1 MNTAQQ
7 NFESIKPGS
16 RGLATYE
23 PDIGEIH
30 SRRASYKEHAN
41 SASGKFS
48 WAGSLLALAVLAT
61 ASFKAQAQLPDP
73 GMEIEPGRTAVL
85 ITDPQNDF
93 LSPDGVTW
101 GVVGASVTEN
111 NTVENIGKLMKAAK
125 ASGRP
130 VCRAPHYYYP
140 TDHGWQFEGALER
153 LMHNI
158 GMFDRKGALSLEG
171 FEGSGADW
179 LEVYKPLINDGKT
192 IVSNPHKVYGPET
205 NDLVL
210 QLRKRGI
217 DKVIL
222 GGMSAN
228 LCTESHMRE
237 LMEQGFEVAV
247 VSDATAAAQVAE
259 GDGYQSALVNFR
271 FIANTVWTTEQ
282 AIQAIRQSAA
292 TTN

>member
-1 MNTAQQ
+1 MSNRQKSVNAPTVPEIEKAFERFAQYREQ
-7 NFESIKPGS
+7 PTVQVST
-16 RGLATYE
+16 RL
-23 PDIGEIH
+23 
-30 SRRASYKEHAN
+30 
-41 SASGKFS
+41 
-48 WAGSLLALAVLAT
+48 SLLGNLLVLLLLAV
-61 ASFKAQAQLPDP
+61 ASSNANAQLPDP
-73 GMEIEPGRTAVL
+73 GMQIDPARTAVL

-93 LSPDGVTW
+93 LSPQGMAW
-101 GVVGASVTEN
+101 GVVGNSVTEN
-111 NTVENIGKLMKAAK
+111 NTVENIESLMKAAK
-125 ASGRP
+125 ASGMP
-130 VCRAPHYYYP
+130 LFVSPHYYYP
-140 TDHGWQFEGALER
+140 TDHGWQFEGALEA
-153 LMHNI
+153 LMHKI

-179 LEVYKPLINDGKT
+179 LARYKPLIEDGQT
-192 IVSNPHKVYGPET
+192 IISNPHKVYGPET

-271 FIANTVWTTEQ
+271 FIANTVWTTHEATA
-282 AIQAIRQSAA
+282 AIQSAK
-292 TTN
+292 

>member
-125 ASGRP
+125 ASGMP
-130 VCRAPHYYYP
+130 LFISPHYYYP

>member
-1 MNTAQQ
+1 MNTQTTFLTIILMTITWCA
-7 NFESIKPGS
+7 
-16 RGLATYE
+16 A
-23 PDIGEIH
+23 
-30 SRRASYKEHAN
+30 AN
-41 SASGKFS
+41 
-48 WAGSLLALAVLAT
+48 
-61 ASFKAQAQLPDP
+61 AQLPDP
-73 GMEIEPGRTAVL
+73 GMDIVPGRTALL

-93 LSPDGVTW
+93 LSPKGVTW
-101 GVVGASVTEN
+101 GVVGKSVTDN
-111 NTVENIGKLMKAAK
+111 NTVENIDSLFKAAK
-125 ASGRP
+125 ANDMP
-130 VCRAPHYYYP
+130 VFVSPHYYYP

-158 GMFDRKGALSLEG
+158 GMFDRKGALTVEG

-179 LEVYKPLINDGKT
+179 LEQYKRYINDGST
-192 IVSNPHKVYGPET
+192 VVSNPHKVYGPET

-247 VSDATAAAQVAE
+247 VSDATAAAIVEE
-259 GDGYQSALVNFR
+259 GNGYESALVNFR
-271 FIANTVWTTEQ
+271 FIANTVWSTEQ
-282 AIQAIRQSAA
+282 AVKKINE
-292 TTN
+292 TK

>member
-1 MNTAQQ
+1 MKLNTSSIQFVKESKVNNSQQ
-7 NFESIKPGS
+7 KIESIEEIYARFLKNRQQDIAPAAGKLTWLG
-16 RGLATYE
+16 GLVVLLVLG
-23 PDIGEIH
+23 I
-30 SRRASYKEHAN
+30 ASSNAH
-41 SASGKFS
+41 
-48 WAGSLLALAVLAT
+48 
-61 ASFKAQAQLPDP
+61 AQLPDP
-73 GMEIEPGRTAVL
+73 GMQIDPARTAVL

-93 LSPDGVTW
+93 LSPEGVTW
-101 GVVGASVTEN
+101 GVVGNSVTEN
-111 NTVENIGKLMKAAK
+111 NTVENIEKLMKAAK
-125 ASGRP
+125 ATGLPLFIS
-130 VCRAPHYYYP
+130 PHYYYP
-140 TDHGWQFEGALER
+140 TDHGWQFEGALEK

-171 FEGSGADW
+171 LEGSGADW
-179 LEVYKPLINDGKT
+179 LERYKPLINDGKT

-282 AIQAIRQSAA
+282 AVQNINGAR
-292 TTN
+292 

>member
-1 MNTAQQ
+1 MCIRD
-7 NFESIKPGS
+7 S
-16 RGLATYE
+16 
-23 PDIGEIH
+23 
-30 SRRASYKEHAN
+30 
-41 SASGKFS
+41 
-48 WAGSLLALAVLAT
+48 
-61 ASFKAQAQLPDP
+61 
-73 GMEIEPGRTAVL
+73 
-85 ITDPQNDF
+85 
-93 LSPDGVTW
+93 
-101 GVVGASVTEN
+101 
-111 NTVENIGKLMKAAK
+111 
-125 ASGRP
+125 
-130 VCRAPHYYYP
+130 YYYP
-140 TDHGWQFEGALER
+140 TDHGWQFEGALEA
-153 LMHNI
+153 LMHKI
-158 GMFDRKGALSLEG
+158 GMFDRRGPLTTES

-179 LEVYKPLINDGKT
+179 LERYKPLINDGET

-237 LMEQGFEVAV
+237 LIEQGFEVAV

-282 AIQAIRQSAA
+282 AVQTINQAR
-292 TTN
+292 